1 MDDSS
6 KCYQRWIKM
15 LRELKAGF
23 HGCVIGKFTFSSILI
38 KWQFFLV
45 KLVFT
50 GFDTEWRNETS
61 VYYHNK

>member
-23 HGCVIGKFTFSSILI
+23 HGCVIGREWYNHYANLRFSSILI
-38 KWQFFLV
+38 KW
-45 KLVFT
+45 
-50 GFDTEWRNETS
+50 
-61 VYYHNK
+61 

>member
-23 HGCVIGKFTFSSILI
+23 HGCVIGR
-38 KWQFFLV
+38 
-45 KLVFT
+45 
-50 GFDTEWRNETS
+50 EWYKQYANLRFRLS
-61 VYYHNK
+61 

>member
-23 HGCVIGKFTFSSILI
+23 HGCVIGREWYNQYANLRFRLS
-38 KWQFFLV
+38 FFLV

-50 GFDTEWRNETS
+50 EFDTEWRNETS
-61 VYYHNK
+61 VY